1 MPSIVL
7 KAFNEH
13 LVDFINDIIR
23 VFPENKSLKVTKT
36 ALETWK
42 RINPKSIIEIWKTCI
57 TDKYKREISSGDY
70 KFFIKKD
77 YKEDIFGCENMSD
90 ILIAIEQ
97 LRDPIS
103 QMSDENQKKAI
114 KYIQNLT
121 KLSEL
126 YFSQVKS

>member
-1 MPSIVL
+1 MSIIL

-13 LVDFINDIIR
+13 LLEFINDIIR
-23 VFPENKSLKVTKT
+23 VFPENRSLKVTKT

-42 RINPKSIIEIWKTCI
+42 RLNPKSIIEIWKTCI
-57 TDKYKREISSGDY
+57 TDKYKTEIASGNY
-70 KFFIKKD
+70 NFFMKKD

-90 ILIAIEQ
+90 ILGSIEQ
-97 LRDPIS
+97 LRTPIRL
-103 QMSDENQKKAI
+103 MGDVNQKKAI

-126 YFSQVKS
+126 YYTQVKS

>member
-42 RINPKSIIEIWKTCI
+42 RINPKSIVDIWKTCI
-57 TDKYKREISSGDY
+57 TDKYKQEISSGDY

-103 QMSDENQKKAI
+103 QMSDENQKKSI